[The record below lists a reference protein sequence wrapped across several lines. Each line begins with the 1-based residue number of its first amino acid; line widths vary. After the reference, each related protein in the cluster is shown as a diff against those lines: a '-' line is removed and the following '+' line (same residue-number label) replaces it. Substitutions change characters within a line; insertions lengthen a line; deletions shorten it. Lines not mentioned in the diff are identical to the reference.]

1 MDTIRID
8 ICYRPL
14 RIGWAISAGE
24 PGVEA
29 RAGGGQ
35 CTRGCQGAWCAV
47 DRVRAVSG
55 CQITWGRF
63 WLALRVSP
71 AGA

>member
-24 PGVEA
+24 PGVEV
-29 RAGGGQ
+29 RAGGASVHPRLPG
-35 CTRGCQGAWCAV
+35 CIVRG
-47 DRVRAVSG
+47 R
-55 CQITWGRF
+55 
-63 WLALRVSP
+63 
-71 AGA
+71 

>member
-29 RAGGGQ
+29 RARGGVNAPAAA
-35 CTRGCQGAWCAV
+35 RVHGA
-47 DRVRAVSG
+47 R
-55 CQITWGRF
+55 
-63 WLALRVSP
+63 
-71 AGA
+71 